1 MLAKDVIGFG
11 LMIGNVLSVVMATD
25 VIIILRYDLNQLID

>member
-25 VIIILRYDLNQLID
+25 VIITLRYDLNQLID